1 VKRSTRLA
9 QCEDFYR
16 AGFHGKNAVWT
27 ALATVVMAIFAMC
40 VAGIAKRQNEINQIN
55 QRAWLGPIDWEIFE
69 RAESGSGFGRVP
81 SSDGH
86 SFVAFVSSTSH
97 AIAARIS

>member
-1 VKRSTRLA
+1 
-9 QCEDFYR
+9 
-16 AGFHGKNAVWT
+16 
-27 ALATVVMAIFAMC
+27 MAIFAIC

-81 SSDGH
+81 SSNGH
-86 SFVAFVSSTSH
+86 SFVAFVSSTSY
-97 AIAARIS
+97 AIAARISWVVVESVGVVSCFMDSALT